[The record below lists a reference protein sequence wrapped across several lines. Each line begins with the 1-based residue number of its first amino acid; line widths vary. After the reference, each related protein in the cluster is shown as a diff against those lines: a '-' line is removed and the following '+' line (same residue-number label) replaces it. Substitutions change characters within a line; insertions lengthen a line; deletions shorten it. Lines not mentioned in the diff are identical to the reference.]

1 MGPGSSAVRTTR
13 PGQSSS
19 RRTSAATPAS
29 PVFATSTTGRSPS
42 PRPSEARRIQASN
55 AAITASPSGNTSG
68 WSHSA
73 EVRTMTSGRYGS
85 KLPAYSSASTTNS
98 TPDPRRAVAA
108 IPMPVMEAG
117 RSAPTNAPGSPP
129 APTSAWTSQ
138 PEVVLFPCVPAT
150 AISTRPAAASATT
163 CCQGSSGIPRARAA
177 RSSGLSGSIA
187 VSALV
192 TASRPGCGSRVT
204 WAASWVAGDHDPGR
218 IQRRRVL
225 RGSPGVASIDL
236 GARPGGEQRRRR
248 GARALGSHH
257 VDAFSGP
264 DRPRRSGGL
273 ESGAD
278 LGRAAHAHARSSRT
292 LTQVPPVPPARGAS
306 PGPPRRSRAC
316 SRRDPRATGTAGPPP
331 GRARRRRHT
340 RGPPAWTRS
349 LHRGPPPP

>member
-1 MGPGSSAVRTTR
+1 MGSGSSAVRTTS

-42 PRPSEARRIQASN
+42 PRPAEARRIQASN

-98 TPDPRRAVAA
+98 TPDPRRAVAGDPDA
-108 IPMPVMEAG
+108 RDGGGQERADE
-117 RSAPTNAPGSPP
+117 R
-129 APTSAWTSQ
+129 
-138 PEVVLFPCVPAT
+138 
-150 AISTRPAAASATT
+150 TR
-163 CCQGSSGIPRARAA
+163 
-177 RSSGLSGSIA
+177 
-187 VSALV
+187 VSAGTHERVDQPAGGRALPMRPCHRDQHAACGGIGHDLLPGLERDPQGARGEELRVVRVDRGQRLGDGQPPGVWLPCHVGRLV
-192 TASRPGCGSRVT
+192 G
-204 WAASWVAGDHDPGR
+204 AGDHDPRR

-225 RGSPGVASIDL
+225 GGSPGVASVDL

-257 VDAFSGP
+257 VDALSGP

-278 LGRAAHAHARSSRT
+278 LGRPAHAHARSSRT

-316 SRRDPRATGTAGPPP
+316 SRCDPRTTGTAGPPP

-349 LHRGPPPP
+349 LHPGPPPP